1 MPLGC
6 KLAVGC
12 MLCRMLHLDKEQS
25 GAVPSAVTQPWHCW
39 LMPLVDGMMKAAH
52 QFIAGVQQIEGLE
65 VVGEPEMT
73 VVAFKATRAA
83 AKQ

>member
-1 MPLGC
+1 MH
-6 KLAVGC
+6 V
-12 MLCRMLHLDKEQS
+12 
-25 GAVPSAVTQPWHCW
+25 VPRATPGRGVDRGWGYAVTQQCYAPW
-39 LMPLVDGMMKAAH
+39 MPLADGMMKAAH